1 MLFPDE
7 IRSSGVRADPTEIA
21 GLRVVTRRW
30 LAKLPLS
37 EDQRQDIL
45 LASYEALAN
54 AVEHAYAP
62 DDAHGTLDYEAT
74 YLPDEGEVVVRVVD
88 HGSWHDAV
96 DSDARRSRGHGLT
109 LIRNLA
115 SDVQVSA
122 GPKGTVVEMRWVLEE
137 TDRAEND
144 RVGDDRAG
152 DDRAG
157 DELSSHDAS

>member
-1 MLFPDE
+1 MLFPDD

-30 LAKLPLS
+30 LAKLPLD
-37 EDQRQDIL
+37 EDRRQDIL

-74 YLPDEGEVVVRVVD
+74 FLPHEGEVLVRVSD
-88 HGSWHDAV
+88 HGSWHEAV

-115 SDVQVSA
+115 SDVHVSA
-122 GPKGTVVEMRWVLEE
+122 GPEGTVIEMRWALDDSEK
-137 TDRAEND
+137 AE
-144 RVGDDRAG
+144 
-152 DDRAG
+152 G
-157 DELSSHDAS
+157 DELSSHDAG

>member
-30 LAKLPLS
+30 LAKLPLN
-37 EDQRQDIL
+37 EDRRQDIL

-62 DDAHGTLDYEAT
+62 DDAHGTLDYEAA

-122 GPKGTVVEMRWVLEE
+122 GPKGTVVEMRWVLDE
-137 TDRAEND
+137 T
-144 RVGDDRAG
+144 DRAG
-152 DDRAG
+152 DDRAE